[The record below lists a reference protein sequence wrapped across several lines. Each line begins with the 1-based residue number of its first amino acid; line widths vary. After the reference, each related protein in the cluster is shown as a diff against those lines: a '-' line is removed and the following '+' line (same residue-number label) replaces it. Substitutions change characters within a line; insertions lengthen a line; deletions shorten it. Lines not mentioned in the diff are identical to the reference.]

1 MKKIK
6 VYLCVI
12 FFILILLCGNKV
24 KAAGTISLSASKST
38 VSVGD
43 EFSVSVNLSGASVAT
58 LTARVTVDTSKVD
71 YVSGPSNSSF
81 SNGRAIYTW
90 TDPTGGDNP
99 KTGGTIV
106 TFKFRAKATG
116 KASFSVSGDF
126 YSPSETNINPSFSGT
141 SVTIQEKQVVPPTNN
156 NGGTGGS
163 TGGSSGGATGGTTNK
178 PSGGTSNKPSTGT
191 NNNTSSVSKNAN
203 LKELHLDVEGL
214 SPRFNKNTTNYSI
227 VVGDNVDSITV
238 NAIPEDSNAS
248 VNVTG
253 NTGLAVGVNKINIK
267 VTAPDKKTTKTYT
280 INVTKTANPD
290 LANAGLENLAIEN
303 VILTPEFSADIFEYS
318 AKVGSTID
326 ILNILAVPQIEG
338 ANVTIQ
344 GNENLQFG
352 ENIITISV
360 VAKDGITK
368 NDYIINV
375 YKKTAEE
382 EEQEARATSIE
393 ETNEENIS
401 KSNLNTGTIA
411 FLVIVVS
418 SIGGLIFIIIRKYV
432 KERK

>member
-1 MKKIK
+1 MFQDQ
-6 VYLCVI
+6 VI
-12 FFILILLCGNKV
+12 AVFL
-24 KAAGTISLSASKST
+24 
-38 VSVGD
+38 
-43 EFSVSVNLSGASVAT
+43 
-58 LTARVTVDTSKVD
+58 
-71 YVSGPSNSSF
+71 
-81 SNGRAIYTW
+81 NGRVIYTW

-126 YSPSETNINPSFSGT
+126 YSPNETNINPSFSGT
-141 SVTIQEKQVVPPTNN
+141 SVTIQEKQTTPPSNN
-156 NGGTGGS
+156 NGGSSGNQ
-163 TGGSSGGATGGTTNK
+163 GGSSGGSSGGTTNK
-178 PSGGTSNKPSTGT
+178 PSGGTTNKPGTGT

-203 LKELHLDVEGL
+203 LKELHLNVEGL

-227 VVGDNVDSITV
+227 VVSDNVDSITI

-267 VTAPDKKTTKTYT
+267 VTAPDKKTTKNYT

-290 LANAGLENLAIEN
+290 LANASLENLAIEN
-303 VILTPEFSADIFEYS
+303 VALIPEFSADIFEYNT
-318 AKVGSTID
+318 KIGSSFSN
-326 ILNILAVPQIEG
+326 LNILAVPQIEG
-338 ANVTIQ
+338 ASVTIQ

-360 VAKDGITK
+360 VAKDGVTK

-375 YKKTAEE
+375 YKKTLEE
-382 EEQEARATSIE
+382 EEQEARVTSIE
-393 ETNEENIS
+393 ETNEEDIDKNNFNI
-401 KSNLNTGTIA
+401 GTVI
-411 FLVIVVS
+411 FLVIVIG
-418 SIGGLIFIIIRKYV
+418 SIGGLIFIIVRKYI